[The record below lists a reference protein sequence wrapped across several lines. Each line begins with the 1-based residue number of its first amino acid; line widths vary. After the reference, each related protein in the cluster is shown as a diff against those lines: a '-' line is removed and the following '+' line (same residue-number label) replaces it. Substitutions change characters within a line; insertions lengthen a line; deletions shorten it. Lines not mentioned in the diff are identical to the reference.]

1 MFTYKDLEGTT
12 CQCAIPD
19 EAIAMGVEYKEV
31 PSYEGKEF
39 RDALT
44 SFDAEGAPVFDM
56 EKAKEMVHVKRRAKR
71 NKAFSPYD
79 IEATIPTKAVAAEA
93 VRQGMRDDDAI
104 VQQAIDDCVSTLD
117 LLTVMEG
124 EGL

>member
-1 MFTYKDLEGTT
+1 MFTFTIDGQVKQAATPKV
-12 CQCAIPD
+12 AILH
-19 EAIAMGVEYKEV
+19 GVEYQEV

-44 SFDAEGAPVFDM
+44 SFDGEGAPVFDM
-56 EKAKEMVHVKRRAKR
+56 DKAKEMVHVKRRAKR

-104 VQQAIDDCVSTLD
+104 VQQAINDCVSTLD